1 MRAKLR
7 HCHFTQREL
16 ALGLAA
22 MITPQPR
29 AALRKMVID
38 LSIMTGLGVLLALV
52 GPFGT
57 FDLPFALRLVYW
69 VALVLG
75 GYACY
80 RPIAGGMIRL
90 GEALDLPEAAAWV
103 ASCLIAT
110 VPMTLI
116 VWTVGHLS
124 QPFALPSLDTGITMY
139 GYVLVIGGM
148 VMGLFYLFERGALAA
163 PVAAAATAAED
174 NSSDPPQPRFLE
186 RIPVRLGTD
195 LVALQMED
203 HYLRIHTRLGS
214 DLILMRMR
222 DAVAELDGIDG
233 AQVHRSWW
241 VARSAVARTERDGR
255 SVRLVLD
262 GELEVPVSRDAAA
275 ALKAAGWF

>member
-1 MRAKLR
+1 M
-7 HCHFTQREL
+7 T
-16 ALGLAA
+16 
-22 MITPQPR
+22 TPQHR

-38 LSIMTGLGVLLALV
+38 LSIMTGLGVVLALV

-69 VALVLG
+69 VSLVLG

-80 RPIAGGMIRL
+80 RPIAGWMIRL

-103 ASCLIAT
+103 ASCLVAT

-148 VMGLFYLFERGALAA
+148 VMGLFYLFERGTPAAA
-163 PVAAAATAAED
+163 PTVAAPTSTAEHQVP
-174 NSSDPPQPRFLE
+174 DPPQPRFLE
-186 RIPVRLGTD
+186 RIPARLGTD
-195 LVALQMED
+195 LIALQMED
-203 HYLRIHTRLGS
+203 HYVRIHTRLGS

-222 DAVAELDGIDG
+222 DAVAELDEIDG

-241 VARSAVARTERDGR
+241 VARRAITRTERDGR
-255 SVRLVLD
+255 SLRLVLD
-262 GELEVPVSRDAAA
+262 GGLEVPVSRDAAA
-275 ALKAAGWF
+275 ALKAEGWF

>member
-1 MRAKLR
+1 M
-7 HCHFTQREL
+7 T
-16 ALGLAA
+16 
-22 MITPQPR
+22 TPQPR

-57 FDLPFALRLVYW
+57 FNLPFALRLVYW
-69 VALVLG
+69 VVLGLG

-80 RPIAGGMIRL
+80 RPIASAAIRL
-90 GEALDLPEAAAWV
+90 GQALDLPEAAAWV
-103 ASCLIAT
+103 AACLIAT

-116 VWTVGHLS
+116 VWTVGGLS
-124 QPFALPSLDTGITMY
+124 RPFALPSLDTAITQY

-148 VMGLFYLFERGALAA
+148 VTGVFYLFERRAPTTAA
-163 PVAAAATAAED
+163 PIIAAAGADAGDAPE
-174 NSSDPPQPRFLE
+174 PQPRFLE
-186 RIPVRLGTD
+186 RIPHRLGPD
-195 LVALQMED
+195 LIALQMED

-241 VARSAVARTERDGR
+241 VARSAVTRTERDGR
-255 SVRLVLD
+255 SIKLMLD
-262 GELEVPVSRDAAA
+262 GGLEVPVSRDAAA
-275 ALKAAGWF
+275 DLKAAGWL

>member
-1 MRAKLR
+1 M
-7 HCHFTQREL
+7 T
-16 ALGLAA
+16 
-22 MITPQPR
+22 TPQHR

-57 FDLPFALRLVYW
+57 FNLPFALRLIYW
-69 VALVLG
+69 VVLGLG

-80 RPIAGGMIRL
+80 RPIAGWMIRL
-90 GEALDLPEAAAWV
+90 GAALDLPDVAAWV

-110 VPMTLI
+110 IPMTLI
-116 VWTVGHLS
+116 VWTVGNLS
-124 QPFALPSLDTGITMY
+124 RPFTLPSLDTAITMY

-148 VMGLFYLFERGALAA
+148 VMGLFYLFERRAPNAA
-163 PVAAAATAAED
+163 PIIAAAGAGASGAETGRA
-174 NSSDPPQPRFLE
+174 PEPQPRFLE
-186 RIPVRLGTD
+186 RIPARLGPD
-195 LVALQMED
+195 LIALQMED

-255 SVRLVLD
+255 SIKLVLD
-262 GELEVPVSRDAAA
+262 GGLEVPVSRDAAA
-275 ALKAAGWF
+275 ALKAAGWL